1 MVTLI
6 LDGWQRWKVNMWLH
20 MMVNKNMVMVSRK
33 EKISHSVEKIEK
45 KISSSECEINFLRKR
60 GLHSNQFIYAKNDD
74 NSVVDN
80 DDIVRKLPKPAMLG
94 GTLRTARILT
104 FIFDFSSF
112 ENVISSLISAITII
126 RMGNSDFL

>member
-1 MVTLI
+1 MVS
-6 LDGWQRWKVNMWLH
+6 
-20 MMVNKNMVMVSRK
+20 KNMVMVSRK

-60 GLHSNQFIYAKNDD
+60 GLPSNQFIYPENGDI
-74 NSVVDN
+74 SVVDN
-80 DDIVRKLPKPAMLG
+80 DDTVRKLPKPAMLG

-112 ENVISSLISAITII
+112 EMLF
-126 RMGNSDFL
+126 DH